1 MLLGKPGIRT
11 IILQISW
18 ESTTRFNAS
27 GVINIGFQEHP
38 KMGSGNN
45 TTLSKLRSLQ
55 NHPIFLERRKRGD
68 VYAFITKLGS
78 PSLVL
83 FIVYSSLHNVR
94 GLPRFILWQIEPVLQ
109 FSSQFGKTLPLFVLW
124 QIEPVY
130 SSLHFTMFRGWEKP
144 ASVYLETD
152 RACLLS
158 PVGQRC
164 T

>member
-38 KMGSGNN
+38 KMGFGNS

-109 FSSQFGKTLPLFVLW
+109 FSSQF
-124 QIEPVY
+124 
-130 SSLHFTMFRGWEKP
+130 WENP
-144 ASVYLETD
+144 ASVFSSQFWENPASVCLVAD
-152 RACLLS
+152 RACLQFSTLHNVRRLGKACLCLS
-158 PVGQRC
+158 
-164 T
+164 